1 MGLKILDVLNELMR
15 YDDIYACMVIQKG
28 MGGIIPDKDKFEK
41 EVIDTWEV
49 LEDSINETFNVIEI
63 FSKKGLDKMF
73 FELEKYDVLF
83 FILSDSNMALVSIV
97 PALANRGLLE
107 VAMENGR
114 RKIIRIVG

>member
-1 MGLKILDVLNELMR
+1 MELKILDVLDELMR

-28 MGGIIPDKDKFEK
+28 MGGIIPDKEKFKK
-41 EVIDTWEV
+41 EVINTWEV
-49 LEDSINETFNVIEI
+49 LEDSINETFNVIDK

-73 FELEKYDVLF
+73 FELEKYDAMF
-83 FILSDSNMALVSIV
+83 FILPGSDMALVSIV

-114 RKIIRIVG
+114 RKIIKIVG